1 MKIGF
6 CMLLWTTNV
15 TEEHRPILEDLK
27 ATGYDGVEIPVF
39 EGTPDHY
46 AKLGR
51 MLDEIGLER
60 TAITVIPSL
69 DKNPLGEDAGAAQG
83 GGRLPEI
90 LRRLHGGARRQ
101 AARRAADA
109 DARAFLRQRRRRM
122 RSARGRA
129 TCTARPATMRR
140 SSGVQIV
147 IEAVNRFE
155 TYFVNTMDDL
165 AAYLDFV
172 DHPAV
177 TGMYD
182 TFHANIEE
190 TDPIAA
196 FTRNRRH
203 LSYVHIS
210 ENDRGVPGRGHV
222 PWAETFRAIKQSGY
236 DGWLTIEAF
245 GRGLPELAAATR
257 VWRDFSEGP
266 EAVYREGFQNDQGG
280 MGSERR
286 EARAKR
292 DL

>member
-15 TEEHRPILEDLK
+15 TAEHRPILEDLK

-39 EGTPDHY
+39 EGTPDQY
-46 AKLGR
+46 AKLGGL
-51 MLDEIGLER
+51 LDEIGLER

-69 DKNPLGEDAGAAQG
+69 DKNPLGEDAGQRKAAVDY
-83 GGRLPEI
+83 
-90 LRRLHGGARRQ
+90 LRYCIDCATALGAKQ
-101 AARRAADA
+101 VAGPLTQTLGHFSGTAPTDA
-109 DARAFLRQRRRRM
+109 ERIRVRDVHREA
-122 RSARGRA
+122 GDHA
-129 TCTARPATMRR
+129 TTN
-140 SSGVQIV
+140 GVKLV

-155 TYFVNTMDDL
+155 TYFVNTMHDL

-172 DHPAV
+172 GHPAV

-190 TDPIAA
+190 ADPIAA
-196 FTRNRRH
+196 FTRNTRH

-222 PWAETFRAIKQSGY
+222 PWADTFKAIKRSGY

-266 EAVYREGFQNDQGG
+266 DAVYREGF
-280 MGSERR
+280 RTIR
-286 EARAKR
+286 EGWDRA
-292 DL
+292 

>member
-15 TEEHRPILEDLK
+15 TAEHRPILEDLK

-39 EGTPDHY
+39 EGTPDQY
-46 AKLGR
+46 GNLGR
-51 MLDEIGLER
+51 LLDQIGLER

-69 DKNPLGEDAGAAQG
+69 DKNPLGEDAGQRKAAVDY
-83 GGRLPEI
+83 
-90 LRRLHGGARRQ
+90 LRYCVDCATALGAKQ
-101 AARRAADA
+101 VAGPLTQTLGHFSGTAPTDA
-109 DARAFLRQRRRRM
+109 ERM
-122 RSARGRA
+122 RALDVHREAGDHAA
-129 TCTARPATMRR
+129 TN
-140 SSGVQIV
+140 GVKLV

-165 AAYLDFV
+165 ASYLDSV
-172 DHPAV
+172 GHPAV

-190 TDPIAA
+190 TDPVAA
-196 FTRNRRH
+196 FTRNKRH

-222 PWAETFRAIKQSGY
+222 PWAKTIKAIKSSGY
-236 DGWLTIEAF
+236 DAWLTIEAF

-266 EAVYREGFQNDQGG
+266 EAVYREGF
-280 MGSERR
+280 RTIR
-286 EARAKR
+286 EGWDRA
-292 DL
+292 